1 MFLKI
6 FYKDKHLFDLSN
18 YPKDSKIFDLEDEKV
33 IGKMKDESKGKIK
46 DEFVGLKSK
55 MHSMNVD
62 DKENKT
68 GKGINHNV
76 VKNTK
81 HEEYIDALFNKK
93 VVRHNMKG
101 IQSKLHRIGTCDVCK
116 ISCIADKRYISDD
129 GIHTLAYFHKNTRSQ

>member
-1 MFLKI
+1 MYDFRYNYIKRKFNARLLFTDTDSLVDEI
-6 FYKDKHLFDLSN
+6 ETEDNFEDFYKDKHLFDLSN
-18 YPKDSKIFDLEDEKV
+18 YPKDSKFFDPDNEKV

-81 HEEYIDALFNKK
+81 HEEYRMLCLIKK
-93 VVRHNMKG
+93 
-101 IQSKLHRIGTCDVCK
+101 
-116 ISCIADKRYISDD
+116 
-129 GIHTLAYFHKNTRSQ
+129 

>member
-18 YPKDSKIFDLEDEKV
+18 YPKDSKIFDPDDEKV

-81 HEEYIDALFNKK
+81 HEEYIDVLFNKK
-93 VVRHNMKG
+93 LRDIK
-101 IQSKLHRIGTCDVCK
+101 
-116 ISCIADKRYISDD
+116 
-129 GIHTLAYFHKNTRSQ
+129 